1 MERGS
6 DALYQ
11 AWSEEGNDA
20 GSLEKGRERSTQEAE
35 EGTEEGAREGG
46 SEDGAREA
54 AREEMREGWAREGA
68 PNEQGR
74 VRDREGEMTRGR
86 GRLQSVH
93 VKS

>member
-1 MERGS
+1 M
-6 DALYQ
+6 
-11 AWSEEGNDA
+11 
-20 GSLEKGRERSTQEAE
+20 RERWRKGGRGQLKKLR
-35 EGTEEGAREGG
+35 REGG